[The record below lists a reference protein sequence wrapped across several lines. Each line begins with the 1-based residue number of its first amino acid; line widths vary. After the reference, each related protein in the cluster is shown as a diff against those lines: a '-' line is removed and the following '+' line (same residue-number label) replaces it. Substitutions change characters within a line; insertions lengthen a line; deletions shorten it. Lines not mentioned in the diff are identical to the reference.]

1 LIFSLFLKCL
11 DIRISFK
18 LGFKQSIFVAFNEKL
33 INIMDKQNINNVLNQ
48 SEKAFKKYSQKSGKQ
63 KALFL
68 RTIAEEIENLGDKL
82 LETANR
88 ETNLPLPRLTGERGR
103 TTGQLRLYAAQ
114 VEEGSWVDAI
124 IDTAIPDRQPLP
136 KVDLRKM
143 NVPLGPV
150 VVFGSSNFPFA
161 YSTAGG
167 DTASA
172 LASGCPVIVKCH
184 PAHPETSRMVAGAI
198 LKAAQKTG
206 MPDGVFAHMEG
217 GNEVGTYLVKHP
229 IVKAVGFTGSFS
241 GGKALFDL
249 ANKRKVPIPV
259 FAEMGSINPVFVFEN
274 ALVLRGGKIAEQLA
288 DSVTLGV
295 GQFCTKPGLI
305 IGIESDALNS
315 FTKELQSKMQPKPA
329 APMLH
334 QGIANNFRKGLQSI
348 ENQNISE
355 FKVYKNEAKDNS
367 GYAVVGVTDGATF
380 LKNKALHQEVF
391 GPFTLVVKCKNKG
404 DMKRVAEKLEGQL
417 TASLMAEPTDLKGNK
432 DLLQAISEKCGRF
445 NLNNVPTG
453 VEVTYAMQHG
463 GPFPSSTDSR
473 YGSVGHS
480 AIYRWV
486 RPLTYQNFED
496 AFLPDEL
503 KNGNPLSISRRVN
516 GELSKEKL

>member
-1 LIFSLFLKCL
+1 MTYKEIKKILVK
-11 DIRISFK
+11 
-18 LGFKQSIFVAFNEKL
+18 
-33 INIMDKQNINNVLNQ
+33 
-48 SEKAFKKYSQKSGKQ
+48 SEQAFKKYSQKSGKQ

-68 RTIAEEIENLGDKL
+68 RTIAEEIENLGDIL
-82 LETANR
+82 LETANK

-103 TTGQLRLYAAQ
+103 TIGQLRLYAAQ
-114 VEEGSWVDAI
+114 IEEGSWVDAI
-124 IDTAIPDRQPLP
+124 IDTAMPDRQPLP

-143 NVPLGPV
+143 NVPMGPV

-172 LASGCPVIVKCH
+172 LAAGCPVIVKCH

-198 LKAAQKTG
+198 LKAAAKTG
-206 MPDGVFAHMEG
+206 MPEGVFAHVEG
-217 GNEVGTYLVKHP
+217 GNEVGSYLVKHP

-259 FAEMGSINPVFVFEN
+259 FAEMGSINPVFLFEN
-274 ALVLRGGKIAEQLA
+274 ALLLRGGKIAEQLA

-305 IGIESDALNS
+305 IGIESDAMNS
-315 FTKELQSKMQPKPA
+315 FTKELQAKMQPKPA
-329 APMLH
+329 TPMLH

-348 ENQNISE
+348 ENQHISE
-355 FKVYKNEAKDNS
+355 FNVYKNEAKDNS

-417 TASLMAEPTDLKGNK
+417 TASLMAETSDLKGNK

-473 YGSVGHS
+473 YGSVGNS
-480 AIYRWV
+480 AIFRWV

-516 GELSKEKL
+516 GELTKAKV

>member
-1 LIFSLFLKCL
+1 MK
-11 DIRISFK
+11 D
-18 LGFKQSIFVAFNEKL
+18 
-33 INIMDKQNINNVLNQ
+33 INNILKKAEQ
-48 SEKAFKKYSQKSGKQ
+48 AFKKYSQKSGKQ
-63 KALFL
+63 RAFFL
-68 RTIAEEIENLGDKL
+68 RTIAEEIENLGDNL

-88 ETNLPLPRLTGERGR
+88 ETHLPLPRLTGERGR
-103 TTGQLRLYAAQ
+103 TIGQLRLYAAQ
-114 VEEGSWVDAI
+114 IEEGSWVDAI
-124 IDTAIPDRQPLP
+124 IDTAIPNRQPLP

-143 NVPLGPV
+143 LVPMGPV

-172 LASGCPVIVKCH
+172 LAAGCPVIVKGH
-184 PAHPETSRMVAGAI
+184 PAHPETSRLVAGAI
-198 LKAAQKTG
+198 LKAAEKTK
-206 MPDGVFAHMEG
+206 MPEGVFAHVEG
-217 GNEVGTYLVKHP
+217 GIEVGTYLVKHP

-259 FAEMGSINPVFVFEN
+259 FAEMGSINPVFLFEN
-274 ALVLRGGKIAEQLA
+274 ALILRGGKIAEQLA

-315 FTKELQSKMQPKPA
+315 FTKELNEKMKPKPA
-329 APMLH
+329 IPMLH

-348 ENQNISE
+348 ENQLIVAHPDKSGAE
-355 FKVYKNEAKDNS
+355 FNVYKNDAKDNS
-367 GYAVVGVTDGATF
+367 GYPVVGVTNGATF
-380 LKNKALHQEVF
+380 LKNKALHQEIF
-391 GPFTLVVKCKNKG
+391 GPFTLVVKCKNKAE
-404 DMKRVAEKLEGQL
+404 MKRVAEKLEGQL
-417 TASLMAEPTDLKGNK
+417 TASLMAETSDLKGNK

-480 AIYRWV
+480 AIFRWV

-503 KNGNPLSISRRVN
+503 KNSNPLSILRRVN
-516 GELSKEKL
+516 GELTKD